1 MFGEL
6 LISIAAIYLDHYK
19 RNKPHKYFNFL
30 ISRGDKEKKFLI
42 YWGIETK

>member
-6 LISIAAIYLDHYK
+6 LINIAAIYLDHYK
-19 RNKPHKYFNFL
+19 LNKPLKCFNFL

-42 YWGIETK
+42 YWEIETK